1 MYSFVSLHLALVN
14 IELKKLPLLGV
25 VFLLSHFFLGW
36 SVNWSFSLYDEL
48 RLMQLIITVLFF
60 ITLIFNDSLKFSTYN
75 IFLFISL
82 LLFVV
87 CCVSFLKIYILQD
100 ILTLVLLPIWVLFLS
115 LNLSSV
121 VFDKYK
127 YLFLI
132 IILSIFPCF
141 FLFISIYTFLKS
153 GIWHGWHLSSGS
165 IRVFDSVIVPIIF
178 LAIYLKLQKYKYI
191 SNIYPLIVFLLT
203 LGLWF
208 DGARAALLSILMGLV
223 VVFIFSKQHRKLVLG
238 TAAIILFSFAV
249 YQLTY
254 YFYNQIHE
262 VEKSLNIIRTTTSG
276 RWELWGYAYQKWIEQ
291 PWRGVGGN
299 FLASTDYPL
308 NHLHNFYLKLIF
320 EWGVLG
326 FVFLCWIFYQLKKVL
341 TSNDVHIAL
350 KAGICAVA
358 VDAFFS
364 GNLVY
369 PASQISIVLL
379 LGLAFSQYKPDL
391 QVARQTKYLSKIVIL
406 LWFGLFMYI
415 LGNYFLQDLLCWQC
429 GSHADLMAPGFWYYG
444 KAEHLIHHSLIP

>member
-48 RLMQLIITVLFF
+48 RLMQLIITALFF
-60 ITLIFNDSLKFSTYN
+60 ITLIFNDSLKLSIYN
-75 IFLFISL
+75 ILLFISL
-82 LLFVV
+82 LLFIA
-87 CCVSFLKIYILQD
+87 CCVSFLKTFILQD
-100 ILTLVLLPIWVLFLS
+100 VLTLILLPIWVLFLS

-132 IILSIFPCF
+132 IILSILPFIF
-141 FLFISIYTFLKS
+141 IFISIYNFLKS
-153 GIWHGWHLSSGS
+153 GIWYGWHLSSGS
-165 IRVFDSVIVPIIF
+165 IRVFDSVIIPIIF
-178 LAIYLKLQKYKYI
+178 LAIYLKSINYKYI
-191 SNIYPLIVFLLT
+191 LCIYPLIVFLLT

-208 DGARAALLSILMGLV
+208 DGARAALLSVLMGLV
-223 VVFIFSKQHRKLVLG
+223 VIFIFSKRHRKLILG
-238 TAAIILFSFAV
+238 TAAVILFSFAV
-249 YQLTY
+249 YHLTY
-254 YFYNQIHE
+254 YFYNQIHD
-262 VEKSLNIIRTTTSG
+262 VDKSLNVIRTSSSG
-276 RWELWGYAYQKWIEQ
+276 RWELWSYVYQKWIEQ
-291 PWRGVGGN
+291 PWKGVGGN
-299 FLASTDYPL
+299 FLATTDYPL

-326 FVFLCWIFYQLKKVL
+326 FIFLCWIFYQLKKVL

-391 QVARQTKYLSKIVIL
+391 QVARQTKYLSKFVIL

-429 GSHADLMAPGFWYYG
+429 GSHEELMAPGFWYYG
-444 KAEHLIHHSLIP
+444 KAEHLIHYSLIP